1 MPQFA
6 AVRRAVGGI
15 CEAADAATNPQAA
28 ETYLQRLDKLA
39 AAVAAGAAAGTP
51 DHLDP
56 VGPLLA
62 RLEESGQAPGAVAR
76 IRAAVTRP
84 NLFVEVDEGLLA
96 KAVNR
101 PVNEV
106 SPINDVVL
114 GTRVRGIGRTS
125 GFVRLDF
132 VPSLERAIVDIALDA
147 TNESDTKGSQGPV
160 TVRTLGTT
168 KVDARK
174 RLIIDDKRI
183 TALPV
188 EARTSTDTRTAGI
201 GVNKKFGQR
210 LIRRIASRKI
220 AEMRPQA
227 EAIAEGQGRGRR
239 CGSSSRR
246 RRPTAIS
253 RASRDYQAKFRRPLM
268 ERGWYP
274 ETAPPHHRAHSRL
287 CVVARK
293 SLADQI
299 AAFTPPPAV
308 DPDAVIS
315 ARAPRVDGQQR
326 RGDHARRPDDHAA
339 VRRGAA
345 EEEQHR
351 HAAGTAERR
360 RPEAVVDHVRQAAA
374 GGTRRRRRP
383 REDDRPWHR
392 LHLRRPRVS
401 ARWTSGRPTA
411 IEPGHRA
418 SGSSATATCRSIRPD
433 FVPGGGK
440 KLSGRRPRCG
450 GSSRSDSTRSS
461 RKWSTSSRCS
471 FPGELAEAGP
481 LPMEQLD
488 ARKDGWVAAGWRN
501 SDPVIHESAPWEVI
515 VGGEPTMAASAAC
528 RSSRRRSWRRDASL
542 TALPVEWPRRRGSN
556 GRTQIERNCTGL
568 PWSWS
573 EIGRASACGS

>member
-6 AVRRAVGGI
+6 AVRRAVGVYL
-15 CEAADAATNPQAA
+15 EAANAATNPQAA

-132 VPSLERAIVDIALDA
+132 IPSSNGAVVDIALDG
-147 TNESDTKGSQGPV
+147 TNEFDTKGSQGPV

-188 EARTSTDTRTAGI
+188 EARTATDTRTAGI
-201 GVNKKFGQR
+201 GVNKKIGQR
-210 LIRRIASRKI
+210 LIRRIASRKV

-227 EAIAEGQGRGRR
+227 EAIAEGRTREKVREQFETETA
-239 CGSSSRR
+239 
-246 RRPTAIS
+246 TAIS
-253 RASRDYQAKFRRPLM
+253 RASRDYEARFRRPLM

-274 ETAPPHHRAHSRL
+274 ELLQLSTGQSRL

-293 SLADQI
+293 SLPDQI
-299 AAFTPPPAV
+299 AAFTPPPAI
-308 DPDAVIS
+308 DPDAVLS
-315 ARAPRVDGQQR
+315 ARLHESMANN
-326 RGDHARRPDDHAA
+326 
-339 VRRGAA
+339 AA
-345 EEEQHR
+345 EITLGGRTITQQFVEEQLKKNNI
-351 HAAGTAERR
+351 ATPPELQNDAGQKPWSITFAKQ
-360 RPEAVVDHVRQAAA
+360 RPVELDVGDGRVKMTVR
-374 GGTRRRRRP
+374 GIGY
-383 REDDRPWHR
+383 
-392 LHLRRPRVS
+392 
-401 ARWTSGRPTA
+401 TSGDREFPPMNIWA
-411 IEPGHRA
+411 AYRVEPGHPGVRLVRD
-418 SGSSATATCRSIRPD
+418 GDVQIYPPD

-440 KLSGRRPRCG
+440 KLSA
-450 GSSRSDSTRSS
+450 SQ
-461 RKWSTSSRCS
+461 TSLRGILQKR
-471 FPGELAEAGP
+471 FNKVFKEVIDIEPLPLPGELAKAGP
-481 LPMEQLD
+481 LPMEQFD
-488 ARKDGWVAAGWRN
+488 ARKDGWVAVGWRT
-501 SDPVIHESAPWEVI
+501 PYRVIHESAPWEVI
-515 VGGEPTMAASAAC
+515 VGGEPTMAASAAAPVIE
-528 RSSRRRSWRRDASL
+528 ASFV
-542 TALPVEWPRRRGSN
+542 AP
-556 GRTQIERNCTGL
+556 
-568 PWSWS
+568 
-573 EIGRASACGS
+573 